1 MFRNDLARSQD
12 EHRHRYGR
20 LKSFEQR
27 FREQRGPNVEFG
39 RAAHWSETPRS
50 GAKWT
55 EPELIELLTH
65 FRDLIPEN
73 GTMMSFK
80 QLCELAWHHG
90 RTAAAIEQKLLE
102 VIGHRAYYEHV
113 LFYETH

>member
-1 MFRNDLARSQD
+1 MSLDLARSHD
-12 EHRHRYGR
+12 EHRRRYGE
-20 LKSFEQR
+20 LKAFEQN
-27 FREQRGPNVEFG
+27 FRSKRGPNVEFG

-50 GAKWT
+50 GARWS
-55 EPELIELLTH
+55 EAELAELISH

-73 GTMMSFK
+73 GTQMSFK

-102 VIGHRAYYEHV
+102 TIGHRAYYEHV
-113 LFYETH
+113 RFYHMH